1 MATFIF
7 AIEQGTGRPELR
19 VASQGQKV
27 MSTVYRRLHLE
38 AKVMDYH
45 YHGHQMNPVRN
56 FLGRRPRPSSQ
67 IVGRPLNILQGSTTR
82 PQKKLV
88 DNCFAKGFTNRS
100 ALFTMVLSTLDI
112 HPNKGAS

>member
-1 MATFIF
+1 MGPALHI

-19 VASQGQKV
+19 AASQGQKV

-38 AKVMDYH
+38 AKVMDNH

-67 IVGRPLNILQGSTTR
+67 TVSRPLNTTKYPST
-82 PQKKLV
+82 
-88 DNCFAKGFTNRS
+88 
-100 ALFTMVLSTLDI
+100 M
-112 HPNKGAS
+112 